1 MRTTLPLLLA
11 ALACTDTP
19 PASLPLEQAP
29 PPLVLDGGPFVPGV
43 TQRVRLTGAN
53 PGDLVGIL
61 GSTNP
66 NNFTPT
72 CFTSPA
78 VCVDLSGRTVG
89 MIVVLG
95 TATADANG
103 EAFIEIAVP
112 AVPKNLPHNIQ
123 GVGDPFGAPYTSN
136 VVTATFVD
144 GADDEDGDGLDNAS
158 EAALGTSLSTADT
171 DGGGT
176 NDGDEVARGGDP
188 FDPTDDDDSDG
199 DGSADSEDC
208 APNDPDVFP
217 EQVESCNGIDDNCD
231 NIIDGS
237 DVWWDTDYA
246 YRTYVTVAGP
256 AAWAT
261 LSPPVA
267 VDVDLGAQIAAAG
280 DASGLDPASIRVAR
294 QDCFSGVP
302 EMPAEFVDGV
312 RDLFAKA
319 DIEDPEGDGAGTVVF
334 LADRDGDYDQRDLV
348 NAGSSQIF
356 AIYYNSNDTSTGEA
370 LSYSSSLVASSDG
383 VTAELSNA
391 VTDAT
396 FDVADGGMAQIGSVG
411 RPTTGD
417 QTNNNLGQGMFL
429 GDSGGGSWVTAQN
442 ATDATLSV
450 VHEGPI
456 LGIVRAEG
464 SAGNAF
470 GGFDYSYTYMLF
482 EGRPEIY
489 AKAVMEMNQPSS
501 IRQSP
506 FWGAG
511 VRIWFTNNNAVAQA
525 ADSEGSAGIPDY
537 QWVRGTYDVN
547 GSAYGIGVV
556 YRQSVALRSRPVF
569 DPTSSANAG
578 RFVGLAGQDITG
590 TFDSTLQQYD
600 AGTGERAIDNA
611 IIAIYPHE
619 GLFGSVSSDFFGIAD
634 GAVATLGGSE
644 SLP

>member
-1 MRTTLPLLLA
+1 
-11 ALACTDTP
+11 
-19 PASLPLEQAP
+19 
-29 PPLVLDGGPFVPGV
+29 
-43 TQRVRLTGAN
+43 
-53 PGDLVGIL
+53 
-61 GSTNP
+61 
-66 NNFTPT
+66 
-72 CFTSPA
+72 
-78 VCVDLSGRTVG
+78 
-89 MIVVLG
+89 
-95 TATADANG
+95 
-103 EAFIEIAVP
+103 
-112 AVPKNLPHNIQ
+112 
-123 GVGDPFGAPYTSN
+123 
-136 VVTATFVD
+136 
-144 GADDEDGDGLDNAS
+144 
-158 EAALGTSLSTADT
+158 
-171 DGGGT
+171 
-176 NDGDEVARGGDP
+176 
-188 FDPTDDDDSDG
+188 
-199 DGSADSEDC
+199 
-208 APNDPDVFP
+208 
-217 EQVESCNGIDDNCD
+217 
-231 NIIDGS
+231 
-237 DVWWDTDYA
+237 
-246 YRTYVTVAGP
+246 
-256 AAWAT
+256 
-261 LSPPVA
+261 
-267 VDVDLGAQIAAAG
+267 
-280 DASGLDPASIRVAR
+280 
-294 QDCFSGVP
+294 
-302 EMPAEFVDGV
+302 
-312 RDLFAKA
+312 
-319 DIEDPEGDGAGTVVF
+319 
-334 LADRDGDYDQRDLV
+334 
-348 NAGSSQIF
+348 
-356 AIYYNSNDTSTGEA
+356 
-370 LSYSSSLVASSDG
+370 
-383 VTAELSNA
+383 
-391 VTDAT
+391 
-396 FDVADGGMAQIGSVG
+396 
-411 RPTTGD
+411 
-417 QTNNNLGQGMFL
+417 MFL